1 MTNTEKKAIIINVIY
16 TNRNGAKKEIKM
28 NLRHYLQAKKVRP
41 LLYEPADE
49 NSKLIASKIP
59 LDMIPSGTT
68 QADVEAYEAAKGTIK
83 GTKTNKF
90 DDLIDA
96 MEKGID
102 VVDAANIRFIQESEA
117 VNKVIPAKTESIAD
131 ITADLTEAKPA
142 AKPAVVS
149 AAADNLYSRADLDA
163 MDSEQ
168 IGKIISSLTIAQKM
182 KDQLSRMKD
191 KNAQKDQLFTLLSGN
206 KK

>member
-102 VVDAANIRFIQESEA
+102 VVDAANIRLIQESEA

-131 ITADLTEAKPA
+131 ITADLTENKPA
-142 AKPAVVS
+142 AKPVVKS
-149 AAADNLYSRADLDA
+149 TAADNIYSRDELDL

-182 KDQLSRMKD
+182 KDQISKMKD
-191 KNAQKDQLFTLLSGN
+191 KKAQKDQLFALLNS

>member
-149 AAADNLYSRADLDA
+149 AAADNLYSRDELDL

-182 KDQLSRMKD
+182 KDQISKMKD
-191 KNAQKDQLFTLLSGN
+191 KKAQKDQLFALLNS

>member
-59 LDMIPSGTT
+59 LEMIPSGTT
-68 QADVEAYEAAKGTIK
+68 QADVDAYEASKGSIK
-83 GTKTNKF
+83 NKKTDKF

-102 VVDAANIRFIQESEA
+102 VVDAANIRLIQETET
-117 VNKVIPAKTESIAD
+117 VNKVIPGRTESIAD
-131 ITADLTEAKPA
+131 ITADLSEGKTVKKPTVTSPA
-142 AKPAVVS
+142 A
-149 AAADNLYSRADLDA
+149 DDIYSRADLDA

>member
-28 NLRHYLQAKKVRP
+28 NLRHYLQAKRVRP

-59 LDMIPSGTT
+59 LEMIPVGTT
-68 QADVEAYEAAKGTIK
+68 QADVEAYEASKGTIK
-83 GTKTNKF
+83 GKRTNKF

-96 MEKGID
+96 MEHGID
-102 VVDAANIRFIQESEA
+102 VVDAANIRLIQETET

-131 ITADLTEAKPA
+131 ITADLTENKPAVKPA
-142 AKPAVVS
+142 ALS
-149 AAADNLYSRADLDA
+149 TAADNIYSRDELDL

-182 KDQLSRMKD
+182 KNQISKMKD
-191 KNAQKDQLFTLLSGN
+191 KKAQKDQLFALLNS